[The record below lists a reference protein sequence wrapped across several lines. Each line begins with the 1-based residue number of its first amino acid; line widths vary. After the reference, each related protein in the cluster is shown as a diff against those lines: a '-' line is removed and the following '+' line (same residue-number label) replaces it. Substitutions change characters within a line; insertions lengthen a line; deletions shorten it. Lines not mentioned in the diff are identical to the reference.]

1 MASGLPIPS
10 STTARAAATFVSQAY
25 LVFRLPM
32 QSSTSL
38 PTDLYVRS
46 HFSTML
52 ADMQSLAATMSLPYP
67 SSNSST
73 ASSRIFLSCF
83 GGIKK
88 PPISR
93 TLLSCPRNGRQFNPG
108 APSFSGVR
116 LQFGNGFMGRVK
128 AGV

>member
-1 MASGLPIPS
+1 
-10 STTARAAATFVSQAY
+10 
-25 LVFRLPM
+25 M

-93 TLLSCPRNGRQFNPG
+93 TLLSCPRNGRQFTADAPPDATRPG
-108 APSFSGVR
+108 MLPGLIERNTDSTAW
-116 LQFGNGFMGRVK
+116 LK
-128 AGV
+128 AY